1 MHEYN
6 ITNSEVTENA
16 AEIQLLSSSIADALD
31 MLYIFNVMHSDNSL
45 KDVNKSNGAIYAI
58 RTAAEKLSKLVGDL

>member
-45 KDVNKSNGAIYAI
+45 EDVNKSNGAIYAI